1 MKRAATAALLCTIL
15 LALYGCRAIKSIEVP
30 VYIHDTTLVRQ
41 HVHDSTYIDRWH
53 TEYVNGDT
61 VHVRDSIHIVKC
73 IRNTDTVVRFTE
85 VPVEVKETVEVERS
99 KTAFERIQQTAFW
112 IAVAVLLLYATWT
125 VGKYIVNKLRKQTP
139 QT

>member
-61 VHVRDSIHIVKC
+61 VHVRDSI
-73 IRNTDTVVRFTE
+73 RFTKYVDRHDTTYVSKE
-85 VPVEVKETVEVERS
+85 VPVKVKETVEVE
-99 KTAFERIQQTAFW
+99 KKVYVW
-112 IAVAVLLLYATWT
+112 WLPLLLIGITFGLAVHIWLNRLE
-125 VGKYIVNKLRKQTP
+125 KKDEDDRE
-139 QT
+139 